1 MAINCLFQD
10 LRGNSATEYYT
21 IKVFDVEDVFKKIDK
36 NNDGTIDL
44 SEFKVIVSCL

>member
-10 LRGNSATEYYT
+10 LRGNSAAEYYT
-21 IKVFDVEDVFKKIDK
+21 IKVFDVEHVFKKIDK